1 MTEVYKVKRAQNF
14 NIEVDI
20 PGSKSV
26 TNRALILAAL
36 AEGEVVLK
44 NVLFSDD
51 TEYMVAALQKL
62 GNEVEVDRASKV
74 IKVKGNQERDFGTQ
88 ELFVGNAGTA
98 MRFLASYVS
107 LGKGDVTLTGIE
119 RMKNRPIKDLVE
131 VLRTLGVEIEYLEK
145 DGYPPILIKA
155 NGMRGGKVIIDA
167 SKSSQYLSS
176 VLLSAPYAKN
186 EIEISIE
193 KGLVSVPYVKI
204 TETMMNDFGVD
215 IENIENKIFRIKEGR
230 YKRPEYI
237 VEGDCSSA
245 SYFFAAAAIGK
256 GQVRLNNVK
265 LDCMQGDI
273 ELVKILEK
281 MGLDIIEA
289 AENHITVKCDK
300 ELTGITVDMHHI
312 SDVAQTLS
320 VVALFAKGKT
330 EIKNVYNMRIKE
342 TDRISAVCN
351 EIKKIGGE
359 VEEYEDG
366 LTIIPKNLEDYNTDV
381 DIETYDDHRMA
392 MSFTLAGLRIEG
404 INILDPGCVSKTF
417 PNFYDEF
424 EKIYK

>member
-1 MTEVYKVKRAQNF
+1 MTEAYKVKKAQNF

-36 AEGEVVLK
+36 AQGEVVLK

-62 GNEVEVDRASKV
+62 GSEVEVDRDKKT
-74 IKVKGNQERDFGTQ
+74 IKVKGNQDRNFGTQ
-88 ELFVGNAGTA
+88 EIFVGNAGTA

-131 VLRTLGVEIEYLEK
+131 VLRTLGIEIEYLEK
-145 DGYPPILIKA
+145 EGYPPILIKA
-155 NGMRGGKVIIDA
+155 NGMKGGKVSIDA

-176 VLLSAPYAKN
+176 VLLSAPYAEN

-204 TETMMNDFGVD
+204 TETMMNDFGVE
-215 IENIENKIFRIKEGR
+215 IENNENRVFKIRAGK

-256 GQVRLNNVK
+256 GKVKLNNVK

-273 ELVKILEK
+273 EFVKILEK
-281 MGLDIIEA
+281 MGLDILEA
-289 AENHITVKCDK
+289 GENHITVKCDK
-300 ELTGITVDMHHI
+300 QLNGISVDMHHV

-342 TDRISAVCN
+342 TDRIKAVCN
-351 EIKKIGGE
+351 EIKKLGGE
-359 VEEYEDG
+359 VIEYEDG
-366 LTIIPKNLEDYNTDV
+366 LTVIPKNQYKSGVEID
-381 DIETYDDHRMA
+381 TYDDHRMA
-392 MSFTLAGLRIEG
+392 MSFTLAGLLIDDV
-404 INILDPGCVSKTF
+404 NILDPGCVSKTF

>member
-1 MTEVYKVKRAQNF
+1 MTEAYKVKKAQNF

-36 AEGEVVLK
+36 AQGEVVLK

-62 GNEVEVDRASKV
+62 GSEVEVDRDKKT
-74 IKVKGNQERDFGTQ
+74 IKVKGNQDRNFGTQ
-88 ELFVGNAGTA
+88 EIFVGNAGTA

-145 DGYPPILIKA
+145 EGYPPILIKA
-155 NGMRGGKVIIDA
+155 NGMKGGKVSIDA

-176 VLLSAPYAKN
+176 VLLSAPYAEN
-186 EIEISIE
+186 EIEINIE

-204 TETMMNDFGVD
+204 TETMMSDFGVE
-215 IENIENKIFRIKEGR
+215 IENNENRVFKIGAGK
-230 YKRPEYI
+230 YKRSEYI

-256 GQVRLNNVK
+256 GKVKLNNVK

-273 ELVKILEK
+273 EFVKILEK
-281 MGLDIIEA
+281 MGLDILESG
-289 AENHITVKCDK
+289 ENHITVKCDK
-300 ELTGITVDMHHI
+300 QLNGISVDMHHV

-320 VVALFAKGKT
+320 VVALFAKGQT

-342 TDRISAVCN
+342 TDRIKAVCN
-351 EIKKIGGE
+351 EIKKLGGE
-359 VEEYEDG
+359 VIEYEDG
-366 LTIIPKNLEDYNTDV
+366 LTVIPKNEYKSGVEID
-381 DIETYDDHRMA
+381 TYDDHRMA
-392 MSFTLAGLRIEG
+392 MSFTLAGLLIDDV
-404 INILDPGCVSKTF
+404 NILDPGCVSKTF